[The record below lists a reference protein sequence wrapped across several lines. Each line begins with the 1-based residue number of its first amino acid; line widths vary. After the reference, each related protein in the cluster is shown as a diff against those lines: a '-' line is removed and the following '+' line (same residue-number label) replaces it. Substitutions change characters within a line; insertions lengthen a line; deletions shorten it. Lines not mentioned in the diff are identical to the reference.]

1 MNLYEKA
8 KRGLIGKR
16 ALPVIPYDI
25 KVLPVRQVRVFTTK
39 GQLGTP
45 TYHIVDP
52 DGREIAF
59 HRQDAVVAYYA
70 LGASLK

>member
-16 ALPVIPYDI
+16 
-25 KVLPVRQVRVFTTK
+25 VLPVRQVRVFTTK
-39 GQLGTP
+39 GQLGIP

-70 LGASLK
+70 LGAALK